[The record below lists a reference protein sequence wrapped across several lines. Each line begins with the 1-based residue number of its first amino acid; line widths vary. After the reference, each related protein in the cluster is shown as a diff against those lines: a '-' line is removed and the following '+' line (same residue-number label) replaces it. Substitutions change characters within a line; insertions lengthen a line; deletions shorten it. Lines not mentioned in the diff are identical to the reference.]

1 MDPAR
6 FLDVPAA
13 VTATMFGAAFTLG
26 GALMLASGRL
36 ARPAP
41 ARRHRP
47 RRATV
52 GRAARSL
59 GPVAAVQAAAAAAGM
74 LAGWFA
80 TGLAGMAMLLGGLGV
95 LLPPFVAAPA
105 HRRRQTA
112 VASAWA
118 LWCRQIASLA
128 QAGSG
133 LADSIAGSVD
143 HAPEPIAATVSQASA
158 RAQTGGLGAALDH
171 LGESG
176 AVWEPAVAAG
186 LKMAASSGGGVV
198 GPLLDLSGRIDD
210 VVAMHRARTEAVVQ
224 LWAQTIALLVL
235 AGAVVALMYRNNPA
249 YFEPY
254 ATPAGQLVLILI
266 SGLLLVSVSFLV
278 YHSVARDPHSV
289 LAPPRRRSRAR
300 PPL

>member
-1 MDPAR
+1 MES
-6 FLDVPAA
+6 AA
-13 VTATMFGAAFTLG
+13 VSASMFGAAFTLG
-26 GALMLASGRL
+26 VVLVVVSGRL
-36 ARPAP
+36 SRPAP
-41 ARRHRP
+41 ERSHRL
-47 RRATV
+47 RRAAV
-52 GRAARSL
+52 GRTKRSL
-59 GPVAAVQAAAAAAGM
+59 GPVGAVQAAAAVAGVF
-74 LAGWFA
+74 AGWLA
-80 TGLAGMAMLLGGLGV
+80 TGLAGMAVLLGGLGV

-105 HRRRQTA
+105 RRRRQAA

-118 LWCRQIASLA
+118 LWCRQLASLA

-143 HAPEPIAATVSQASA
+143 HAPEPIAPVVSRMSA
-158 RAQTGGLGAALDH
+158 RAQTDGLEAALDH
-171 LGESG
+171 LGASG
-176 AVWEPAVAAG
+176 AVWEPEVAAG
-186 LKMAASSGGGVV
+186 LKMAAASGGGVA

-235 AGAVVALMYRNNPA
+235 SGAVVALMYRNNPA

-254 ATPAGQLVLILI
+254 ATPAGQIVLILI
-266 SGLLLVSVSFLV
+266 SAVLLVSVSFLV
-278 YHSVARDPHSV
+278 YHSVVREPNSV